1 MVRRR
6 RGAGAVMGAE
16 ETSAETRR
24 CPPCASQGG
33 CQRPPAPLAQGGM
46 AQLPAPAL
54 SPQIDLGQ
62 AKKKTGTANGKKNL
76 SAPVQTF
83 PFDI

>member
-1 MVRRR
+1 
-6 RGAGAVMGAE
+6 
-16 ETSAETRR
+16 
-24 CPPCASQGG
+24 
-33 CQRPPAPLAQGGM
+33 M

-83 PFDI
+83 PFDIWWGKKGAFHE